1 MAKYLSS
8 PSLAANAL
16 PDKITAVSL
25 LLSQVFSPEAFTA
38 SAVLEFTT
46 WPPVL
51 AAPKPVCT
59 ILVDSR
65 SVKHSEV
72 LLVGWFYFANIWHWT
87 LPYITFPWEI
97 TFTHGVTARGVE
109 ECAVG
114 THSAACPA
122 WATSTCRYT
131 LCDTYLQ
138 NDLTQLSYKPHIA
151 ITTLRCTHRLFAYTH
166 SVYKHTWPLLL
177 PSGTRL

>member
-1 MAKYLSS
+1 MAKYLRS

-72 LLVGWFYFANIWHWT
+72 LLVGWVFFF
-87 LPYITFPWEI
+87 L
-97 TFTHGVTARGVE
+97 
-109 ECAVG
+109 
-114 THSAACPA
+114 
-122 WATSTCRYT
+122 
-131 LCDTYLQ
+131 
-138 NDLTQLSYKPHIA
+138 LT
-151 ITTLRCTHRLFAYTH
+151 
-166 SVYKHTWPLLL
+166 
-177 PSGTRL
+177 SGTEHFLTSPFPEKSHLHTALLHGE